1 MVHELVKVNVN
12 DTSEISNYGNRAIQ
26 DHLTYNLIT
35 EISSI
40 NDIYLD
46 SIHSNWQ
53 DKVCWTRCCSRSFQ
67 CINIDRMRCAVVI
80 GD

>member
-1 MVHELVKVNVN
+1 VVRELVKVNVN

-40 NDIYLD
+40 NDISLD
-46 SIHSNWQ
+46 GIQN
-53 DKVCWTRCCSRSFQ
+53 
-67 CINIDRMRCAVVI
+67 N
-80 GD
+80 

>member
-1 MVHELVKVNVN
+1 MVYVVHELVKVNVN

-40 NDIYLD
+40 NDISLD
-46 SIHSNWQ
+46 GIHSN
-53 DKVCWTRCCSRSFQ
+53 
-67 CINIDRMRCAVVI
+67 
-80 GD
+80 

>member
-1 MVHELVKVNVN
+1 VVRKLVKVNVN

-35 EISSI
+35 KISSI
-40 NDIYLD
+40 NYISLD
-46 SIHSNWQ
+46 GIQSNWQ

-67 CINIDRMRCAVVI
+67 CINI
-80 GD
+80 